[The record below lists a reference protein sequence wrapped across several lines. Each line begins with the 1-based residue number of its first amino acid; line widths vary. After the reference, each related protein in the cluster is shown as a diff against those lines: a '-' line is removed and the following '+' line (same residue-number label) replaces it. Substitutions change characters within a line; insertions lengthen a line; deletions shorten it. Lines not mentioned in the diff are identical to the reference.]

1 MCVRTKTSHL
11 IPAEVFHP
19 LSVPQC
25 LWSHIALAFV
35 TGHPLSDGH
44 MVLLTIVDL
53 FSKVAHFVPL
63 SKLPTVAETGEG
75 EAHICLHG
83 IPKDI
88 VSGHFPGLAGLL

>member
-1 MCVRTKTSHL
+1 
-11 IPAEVFHP
+11 
-19 LSVPQC
+19 
-25 LWSHIALAFV
+25 
-35 TGHPLSDGH
+35 